1 MPIRNHVEIVP
12 LSECCIACGPV
23 YLFILAVFAHGFSW
37 NNDYDKRFLI
47 IYRTKSR
54 KMITGKELHFQR
66 NKSKNGCALR
76 KSIIFGFKKGKKV
89 MSTGLT
95 PTCFD
100 ARKA

>member
-1 MPIRNHVEIVP
+1 
-12 LSECCIACGPV
+12 
-23 YLFILAVFAHGFSW
+23 
-37 NNDYDKRFLI
+37 
-47 IYRTKSR
+47 
-54 KMITGKELHFQR
+54 MITGKELHFQR